1 MEETIMDQQLPPQKP
16 SRTKRIAKEA
26 GSWLLHIA
34 AALLLAQLISFLVF
48 QPIVVKGESM
58 QSTLQNGELM
68 YVSKPE
74 YLLGDPSRGDVIIC
88 RYPGRTEYFVKRV
101 MGLPG
106 ETVEVDH
113 NAVYI
118 NGELIPEPYLDDEK
132 NNNGFSM
139 EAFTLGADEYFVMG
153 DNRDNSHDSRNY
165 YGYGSPAAI
174 TRDMVVGHVKVVMF
188 PFDSIRKID

>member
-1 MEETIMDQQLPPQKP
+1 MTAEENLVPV
-16 SRTKRIAKEA
+16 SRKRRVVKNV
-26 GSWLLHIA
+26 GNWVMHIA
-34 AALLLAQLISFLVF
+34 IAVLLAQAISFFVF

-58 QSTLQNGELM
+58 QNTLKNGELM

-106 ETVEVDH
+106 ETVEVEQ
-113 NAVYI
+113 NQVYI
-118 NGELIPEPYLDDEK
+118 NGELIDEPYLDEER

-139 EAFTLGADEYFVMG
+139 EAFTLGTEEYFVMG

-174 TRDMVVGHVKVVMF
+174 TRDMVIGHVQVVMF
-188 PFDSIRKID
+188 PFNAIRKIQ